1 MSDMNLLGRRLAL
14 LALTALLAAAP
25 AGAWAGPETASAPAV
40 VAPEA
45 GWWTKG
51 DLVDYGIIAAA
62 TGLYFG
68 VHAMEPPT
76 GSGIGPDFDPTNPAA
91 ILAATYSDRL
101 GRRHLDEGT
110 GETVSTARVGFAIP
124 VVAAWLVL
132 QEGLPGW
139 IGGKPGT
146 ARRVHDTAVGLT
158 EAVALTLAGTEV
170 LKYGF
175 GRLRPD
181 FQDRVRRHYCN
192 LGDTQGV
199 DCAGFTGA
207 PLAAESE
214 KADKLLADGRRSF
227 PSGHASTSFALA
239 TYASLVTGGHFVW
252 GEGATPTSRAVGVLV
267 QTTAMATAV
276 FVAGSRVD
284 DGRHHNSDAWTGAAI
299 GFGLANLAYWRRFG
313 VDGQPLRAQQAKS
326 VGLRDIEVAPG
337 PSPLG
342 VSLGLRW

>member
-1 MSDMNLLGRRLAL
+1 MPAARRLEHGWVL
-14 LALTALLAAAP
+14 WTLGALLAAAP
-25 AGAWAGPETASAPAV
+25 APAQAAADP
-40 VAPEA
+40 VAPGA
-45 GWWTKG
+45 VAQGDGWWTKG
-51 DLVDYGIIAAA
+51 DLIDYGIIAAA
-62 TGLYFG
+62 AGVYFG
-68 VHAMEPPT
+68 VHALAPPEV
-76 GSGIGPDFDPTNPAA
+76 SGIGPDFDPNKPSA

-101 GRRHLDEGT
+101 GRRHLDEDT
-110 GETVSTARVGFAIP
+110 GETVPTARVGVAIP

-146 ARRVHDTAVGLT
+146 ARRVHDTAVGFT
-158 EAVALTLAGTEV
+158 EAVALTLAGTEA

-192 LGDTQGV
+192 LDDKQGV
-199 DCAGFTGA
+199 DCAGFAGA
-207 PLAAESE
+207 PLADEA
-214 KADKLLADGRRSF
+214 KDADKVLADGRRSF

-252 GEGATPTSRAVGVLV
+252 GESATPTSRAVGVLL
-267 QTTAMATAV
+267 QTTVMATAV
-276 FVAGSRVD
+276 FVAGSRID
-284 DGRHHNSDAWTGAAI
+284 DGRHHASDVLTGAAV

-313 VDGQPLRAQQAKS
+313 VDGQPLRARQAGA